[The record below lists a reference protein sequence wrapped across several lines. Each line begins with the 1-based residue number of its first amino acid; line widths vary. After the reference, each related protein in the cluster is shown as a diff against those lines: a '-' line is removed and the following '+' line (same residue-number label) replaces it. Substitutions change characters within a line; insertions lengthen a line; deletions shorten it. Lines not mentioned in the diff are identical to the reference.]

1 MYINHKVLDRSYRL
15 TLTLF
20 LAYFDVKV
28 VRSLVAV
35 RMARVALEIVGLA
48 HVVLGALLLAARL
61 PKRQAR
67 HGCSSGLQSDLEKK
81 KKIII

>member
-1 MYINHKVLDRSYRL
+1 MDVTILDVMLHVVMYVI
-15 TLTLF
+15 LTLF

-67 HGCSSGLQSDLEKK
+67 HGCSSGLQSKLKK
-81 KKIII
+81 KK